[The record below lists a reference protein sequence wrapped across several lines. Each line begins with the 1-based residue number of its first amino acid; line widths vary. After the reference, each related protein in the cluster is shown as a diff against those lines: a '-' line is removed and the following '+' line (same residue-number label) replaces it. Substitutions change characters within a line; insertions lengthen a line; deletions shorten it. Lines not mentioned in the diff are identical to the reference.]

1 MNESGRKGPGRGSK
15 SRRGTARGPA
25 WSAGGAGRKLLA
37 GVTAAGLLL
46 AGAGVAQ
53 ADDVFNNLDSTVD
66 AVAETM
72 PLNAGGAA
80 GTTTLAIDP
89 TNDPGKNGCNL
100 TGSTVLTLN
109 LVSSNTAIATV
120 SPSSVTFT
128 SCGSTKI
135 VTVTPVAAGT
145 ATVSATQAVNDT
157 GGMFDLAPATF
168 TVNVA
173 APAPANT
180 APTLTVAGVST
191 GASYAKG
198 SVPAATCNI
207 VDAEDG
213 PSTFAATLSDITGP
227 NSPDGL
233 GRQTASCSYTDGG
246 GLTATGSASYD
257 IVDPSGPQISYTLTP
272 GTPNGLSEWFTV
284 PLNLSWTVAD
294 PESPGSLILSGCED
308 QAIST
313 DQAKI
318 TYSCSATSAGGTAS
332 VETVPVGLDGTAPDV
347 SYTGAEGLA
356 GDNGWFR
363 GPVTATFTATDA
375 TSGPA
380 SQTATATTADGA
392 EGEFIEVRSP
402 VFSDTAGNPSAL
414 GAVIESFKIDATAP
428 SVAYTA
434 ADRAPNVNGWYNAPV
449 TATFT
454 ATDAVS
460 GPAVTT
466 QIATSVGEGFGVVVG
481 SPAFEDVAGN
491 TSEAG
496 AASANFDIDLTAP
509 SVAFTGLSG
518 EAGENGWFTGP
529 VTATFTGTDELSGL
543 ASPEDTAVSTEEGT
557 DLVLASPAFTDRAGN
572 TTSAGAASSDSF
584 KVDLTDPVATFD
596 SVLGDAYFGF
606 VGSAPTCSAADAGS
620 GPGGCTVSGYSN
632 EPGTHTLVATAT
644 DVAGRTSTTTHTY
657 KVNNWETKGFYQ
669 PIDMGANVVNTV
681 KAGSTVPAKF
691 ELFAGSRELT
701 DTSFVE
707 MKIRPATCS
716 TLALQDAI
724 EITATGNT
732 SLRYDSTGGQ
742 YIYNWKTPNTPGACF
757 QLSMVADDGSHID
770 ANFKLK

>member
-1 MNESGRKGPGRGSK
+1 MNESGRKGSGPGPKPARGVVPGSAWSPGRG
-15 SRRGTARGPA
+15 
-25 WSAGGAGRKLLA
+25 GRKLLA
-37 GVTAAGLLL
+37 AVTAAGLLL
-46 AGAGVAQ
+46 AGAGMAQ
-53 ADDVFNNLDSTVD
+53 ADIIHNNLDVTVD

-80 GTTTLAIDP
+80 GTTTLALQTTGGDSKP
-89 TNDPGKNGCNL
+89 GCNL
-100 TGSTVLTLN
+100 TGSTELTLS
-109 LVSSNTAIATV
+109 LVSSNTAAATV

-128 SCGSTKI
+128 SCGSTKL

-145 ATVSATQAVNDT
+145 ATVSATQTFNDT
-157 GGMFDLAPATF
+157 GGTFDLAPATF
-168 TVNVA
+168 TVNVV

-198 SVPAATCNI
+198 SVPAASCNI

-213 PSTFAATLSDITGP
+213 NSTFDATLSDITGP
-227 NSPDGL
+227 NESDGI
-233 GRQTASCSYTDGG
+233 GEQTASCSYTDGG
-246 GLTATGSASYD
+246 GLTATGSSTYE
-257 IVDPSGPQISYTLTP
+257 IVDPSEPQISYTLTP

-284 PLNLSWTVAD
+284 PLNLTWTVTD
-294 PESPGSLILSGCED
+294 PESPGSLTLNGCED
-308 QAIST
+308 QAISA
-313 DQAKI
+313 DQLKLAY
-318 TYSCSATSAGGTAS
+318 TCSATSAGGTS
-332 VETVPVGLDGTAPDV
+332 SKSTVPVGLDSTAPEV
-347 SYTGAEGLA
+347 SYTGADGLA
-356 GDNGWFR
+356 GNNGWFR

-392 EGEFIEVRSP
+392 EGEAIEVRSP

-434 ADRAPNVNGWYNAPV
+434 ADRSPNVNGWYNAPV

-460 GPAVTT
+460 GPVAATDT
-466 QIATSVGEGFGVVVG
+466 ATSVGEGFGVVVG
-481 SPAFEDVAGN
+481 SPVFEDVAGN

-509 SVAFTGLSG
+509 YVAFAGLSG
-518 EAGENGWFTGP
+518 EVGENGWFTGP
-529 VTATFTGTDELSGL
+529 VTATFIGTDELSGL
-543 ASPEDTAVSTEEGT
+543 ASPEQTAVSTEEGAGM
-557 DLVLASPAFTDRAGN
+557 VLASPAFTDKADN
-572 TTSAGAASSDSF
+572 TTPAGAATSSDF

-596 SVLGDAYFGF
+596 SELGDAYFGF
-606 VGSAPTCSAADAGS
+606 VGSVPTCTSADAGS
-620 GPGGCTVSGYSN
+620 GPANCVVSGYSS

-644 DVAGRTSTTTHTY
+644 DVAGRTSTTTQTY
-657 KVNNWETKGFYQ
+657 TVKNWETKGFYQ
-669 PIDMGANVVNTV
+669 PIDMGGITNTV

-691 ELFAGSRELT
+691 ELFAGSTELT
-701 DTSFVE
+701 DTSIVKMGIKQIE
-707 MKIRPATCS
+707 CS
-716 TLALQDAI
+716 PLAAQDGI
-724 EITATGNT
+724 EITSTGNT

-742 YIYNWKTPNTPGACF
+742 YIYNWKTPNLPGACF
-757 QLSMVADDGSHID
+757 KLSMVATDGSVIA